1 MASVPVLVE
10 TDHDGV
16 TTVTLNRPEALNAL
30 SLEVEETLREALPRL
45 EADDATRV
53 VVITGAGRA
62 FSGGGNVK
70 EMRPGGAWDISVAER
85 QKRFEALHSV
95 ASALHALPKPVIAMV
110 NGVAVGAGCNL
121 ALACDLRLASE
132 RAKFGLVFRNVG
144 LGDDMGGAWLLPRL
158 VGMSKALELFFT
170 GDLIDAAE
178 AHRIGMVNRV
188 VPAESLVEE
197 TYRLARSLAAGPA
210 KALGLIKEEL
220 YGGITWS
227 FQELLDFE
235 ARRQSVLM
243 SEHDH
248 QEGVAAFVEKRSPT
262 FTD

>member
-1 MASVPVLVE
+1 MADGAVLVE
-10 TDHDGV
+10 SDGGGV
-16 TTVTLNRPEALNAL
+16 TTVTLNRPEALNSL
-30 SLEVEETLREALPRL
+30 SLEVEETLQELLPRL
-45 EADDATRV
+45 EADDGTRV

-62 FSGGGNVK
+62 FSGGGDVK
-70 EMRPGGAWDISVAER
+70 EMRPGGAWDISAAER
-85 QKRFEALHSV
+85 QERLEALHSV
-95 ASALHALPKPVIAMV
+95 AVALHALPKPVIAMV

-132 RAKFGLVFRNVG
+132 KAKFGLVFRNVG

-158 VGMSKALELFFT
+158 VGMGKALELFFT
-170 GDLIDAAE
+170 GGIIDATE

-197 TYRLARSLAAGPA
+197 TYGLARSLTAGPA

-235 ARRQSVLM
+235 AQRQSALM

-248 QEGVAAFVEKRSPT
+248 QEGVAAFVEKRPPM

>member
-1 MASVPVLVE
+1 MADGAVLVE
-10 TDHDGV
+10 SNGDGV
-16 TTVTLNRPEALNAL
+16 TTVTLNRPEALNSL
-30 SLEVEETLREALPRL
+30 SLEVEETLQELLPRL
-45 EADDATRV
+45 EADDGTRV

-62 FSGGGNVK
+62 FSGGGDVK
-70 EMRPGGAWDISVAER
+70 EMCPGGAWDISAGER
-85 QKRFEALHSV
+85 QERLEALHSV
-95 ASALHALPKPVIAMV
+95 AVALHALPKPVIAMV
-110 NGVAVGAGCNL
+110 NGVAAGAGCNL

-132 RAKFGLVFRNVG
+132 KAKFGLVFRNVG

-158 VGMSKALELFFT
+158 VGMGKALELFFT
-170 GDLIDAAE
+170 GEIIDATE
-178 AHRIGMVNRV
+178 AHRIGMVNRI

-197 TYRLARSLAAGPA
+197 TYGLARSLAAGPA

-235 ARRQSVLM
+235 AQRQSALM

-248 QEGVAAFVEKRSPT
+248 QEGVAAFVEKRPPV

>member
-1 MASVPVLVE
+1 MADGAVLVE
-10 TDHDGV
+10 SNGDGV
-16 TTVTLNRPEALNAL
+16 TTVTLNRPEALNSL
-30 SLEVEETLREALPRL
+30 SLEVEETLQELLPRL
-45 EADDATRV
+45 EADDGTRV

-62 FSGGGNVK
+62 FSGGGDVK
-70 EMRPGGAWDISVAER
+70 EMRPGGAWDISAAER
-85 QKRFEALHSV
+85 QERLEALHSV
-95 ASALHALPKPVIAMV
+95 AVALHALPKPVIAMV
-110 NGVAVGAGCNL
+110 NGVAAGAGCNL

-132 RAKFGLVFRNVG
+132 KAKFGLVFRNVG

-158 VGMSKALELFFT
+158 VGMGKALELFFT
-170 GDLIDAAE
+170 GEIIDATE
-178 AHRIGMVNRV
+178 AHRIGMVNRI

-197 TYRLARSLAAGPA
+197 TYGLARSLAAGPA

-235 ARRQSVLM
+235 AQRQSALM

-248 QEGVAAFVEKRSPT
+248 QEGVAAFVEKRPPV